1 MSHGTDLA
9 AGGGRRGMTPDLT
22 PVEIVAHRGANR
34 EAPENTLPAF
44 RRAIEMGVQGIELD
58 VQYTRDN
65 VPVVRHDPTLDPRS
79 AGGTR
84 PSISSLTLDEVRAL
98 SDAPPLDEVLELVDG
113 RCRLYIEIKAS
124 EAVAAVVER
133 LADRTSWCA
142 VHSFDHRAVAQAHAL
157 DPRLSCGILLVSYLV
172 DITGAMRN
180 AHARDVWQNH
190 DYIDGPLVDA
200 VHGAGGRVIA
210 WTVNDVARARVL
222 AKIGVDA
229 ICSDVPN
236 ELLSASLI
244 ADR

>member
-1 MSHGTDLA
+1 
-9 AGGGRRGMTPDLT
+9 MTRAVT

-44 RRAIEMGVQGIELD
+44 RRAIELGVHGIELD
-58 VQYTRDN
+58 VQYTRDH
-65 VPVVRHDPTLDPRS
+65 VPVVHHDP
-79 AGGTR
+79 AIGGESL
-84 PSISSLTLDEVRAL
+84 SISSLALNEVRGMSDMPTLDEV
-98 SDAPPLDEVLELVDG
+98 LDLVDG

-124 EAVAAVVER
+124 AAVAAVVER

-157 DPRLSCGILLVSYLV
+157 DPRLSCGILLVSYLIDV
-172 DITGAMRN
+172 TGAMRN

>member
-1 MSHGTDLA
+1 
-9 AGGGRRGMTPDLT
+9 MTRAVT

-44 RRAIEMGVQGIELD
+44 RRAIELGVNGIELD
-58 VQYTRDN
+58 VQYTRDH
-65 VPVVRHDPTLDPRS
+65 VPVVHHDH
-79 AGGTR
+79 AIGGESL
-84 PSISSLTLDEVRAL
+84 SISSLALNEVRGMSDMPTLDEV
-98 SDAPPLDEVLELVDG
+98 LDLVDG

-124 EAVAAVVER
+124 AAVAAVVER